1 MRKHTPSTDPGLR
14 GELEPATRPA
24 GLRRGLSVIHDRSLP
39 WPIDPAFASAQE
51 VTDAIQNPKPDYGDR
66 GIARIARHW
75 QRKAEDANIYMVRW
89 LLARIFG
96 WEFKFNL
103 FLASDPGCLHDHPWP
118 FLSVMLAGSYT
129 EITQEPATDQL
140 PRRRTMRR
148 TYSAPCILYRPA
160 RWKHRIEITEPCL
173 TFNISAPRRRN
184 WGFWTTHSWIRHDH
198 YLDGKHEC

>member
-1 MRKHTPSTDPGLR
+1 MRKNTPSTDPGLSQ
-14 GELEPATRPA
+14 EIEPATRPA

-39 WPIDPAFASAQE
+39 WPQGPEFASPTE
-51 VTDAIQNPKPDYGDR
+51 VDNARANATFDHYRRK
-66 GIARIARHW
+66 IARTTTYWQQQARE
-75 QRKAEDANIYMVRW
+75 KNLYMVRW
-89 LLARIFG
+89 LVARIFG

-129 EITQEPATDQL
+129 EIAQEPAKAQL

-184 WGFWTTHSWIRHDH
+184 WGFWTPRGWVRHDQ
-198 YLDGKHEC
+198 YVDGTHEC